1 MVEGEEKIYS
11 MFIASCLNKKVHS
24 FVPKEEE
31 DADEEEEEEEPA
43 PPDAYLRK
51 SSRCPPQ
58 IEQGPL
64 QTPPE
69 ARFCWGPLKW
79 KKGSAFWCWV

>member
-51 SSRCPPQ
+51 SSRVRCRRRRRPDFVGVP
-58 IEQGPL
+58 
-64 QTPPE
+64 
-69 ARFCWGPLKW
+69 
-79 KKGSAFWCWV
+79 